1 MSDVRLI
8 PFEVNA
14 VVQEAGI
21 LPDGIEMIQAPA
33 VWEESEKGKGRII
46 AVIDTGC
53 QIDHPDLQSRII
65 GGKNF
70 TQDFGGDADRY
81 DDNNGHGTHVAG
93 TIAATNGEKGVQGV
107 APDSKLLIVKVLN
120 ESGSG
125 SYQSIING
133 IRYAIDWK
141 GTEGERVNVISM
153 SLGGPSDVPE
163 LHDVIKD
170 AVNQNISVV
179 CAAGN
184 EGDDREDTSEFAY
197 PGAYNEVIE
206 VGAASFQRTLAPFS
220 NTNNEIDLIAPGVD
234 ILSTYPGSEYAVLSG
249 TSMAAPHVS
258 GALAL
263 LMNVSEKEFKR
274 TLSEAEIYS
283 QLIKRTVPIGCTKQ
297 AEGNGLLALNFMNQ
311 LESLFNI
318 YTTAWDQ
325 TEVKSEK
332 VTK

>member
-1 MSDVRLI
+1 MSEVRLI
-8 PFEVNA
+8 PFEVKA
-14 VVQEAGI
+14 VVKEAGI
-21 LPDGIEMIQAPA
+21 LPDGVDMVQAPA
-33 VWEESEKGKGRII
+33 IWEESGKGKGRII

-120 ESGSG
+120 EAGSG

-133 IRYAIDWK
+133 IRYAIDWR
-141 GTEGERVNVISM
+141 GADGERVNVMSM
-153 SLGGPSDVPE
+153 SLGGPSNVPE
-163 LHDVIKD
+163 LYEALKD
-170 AVNQNISVV
+170 AVSQNISVV

-184 EGDDREDTSEFAY
+184 EGDGREDTSEYAY

-234 ILSTYPGSEYAVLSG
+234 ILSTYPGGEYAVLSG

-263 LMNVSEKEFKR
+263 LMNVAEKEFKR

-283 QLIKRTVPIGCTKQ
+283 QLIKRTVPIGCSKQ
-297 AEGNGLLALNFMNQ
+297 AEGNGLLALDLVNQ
-311 LESLFNI
+311 LESLFNV
-318 YTTAWDQ
+318 YTTAWSQ
-325 TEVKSEK
+325 TEVKAEK
-332 VTK
+332 VVK